1 MKSFVVKEKC
11 NLKQFTD
18 FVYPQ
23 GAFCLAALLRGKD
36 IKVNGARIGKNVT
49 LNAGDEVTYYTSP
62 RQEQMPSHTVVYE
75 DENVLIADKFQ
86 GVTAEGLCAE
96 LCALGEF
103 YPVHRLDRNTG
114 GLIAFAKNKTAEAQL
129 LEAFKERKVNKI
141 YLAVCKNAF
150 KNKTGTLTAYL
161 VKNEAESRVKV
172 FSSPK
177 SGGARII
184 TEYEVLSE
192 RGDTALVKIT
202 LHTGKTHQIR
212 AHMAYI
218 GCPVVGDGK
227 YGDDALNKKYSAG
240 RQRLIAKYLTFN
252 LDGGLSYLNG
262 KEFKS
267 NLDPDCPR

>member
-1 MKSFVVKEKC
+1 MKVFYVKEKC

-18 FVYPQ
+18 VVYPQ

-36 IKVNGARIGKNVT
+36 IKVNGARISKNVT

-62 RQEQMPSHTVVYE
+62 KQEQMPSHAAVYE

-86 GVTAEGLCAE
+86 GVTTEGLCAE
-96 LCALGEF
+96 LCASGEF

-114 GLIAFAKNKTAEAQL
+114 GLIVFAKNKSAEAQL
-129 LEAFKERKVNKI
+129 LNAFKERKVNKI
-141 YLAVCKNAF
+141 YIAVCKNAF
-150 KNKTGTLTAYL
+150 KSKRDTLNAYL
-161 VKNEAESRVKV
+161 VKNETESRVKI

-177 SGGARII
+177 SGGVKII

-212 AHMAYI
+212 AHMAFI
-218 GCPVVGDGK
+218 GCPVIGDGK

-267 NLDPDCPR
+267 NLAPDFPQ

>member
-1 MKSFVVKEKC
+1 MKVFYVKEKC

-18 FVYPQ
+18 SVYPQ

-36 IKVNGARIGKNVT
+36 IKVNGARVGKNLT
-49 LNAGDEVTYYTSP
+49 LNAGDEVVYYTSP
-62 RQEQMPSHTVVYE
+62 KQEQIPSHTAVYE
-75 DENVLIADKFQ
+75 DENVLIADKFH
-86 GVTAEGLCAE
+86 GVTTEGLCAE
-96 LCALGEF
+96 LRASGEF

-114 GLIAFAKNKTAEAQL
+114 GLLVFAKNKTAEEQL
-129 LEAFKERKVNKI
+129 LNAFKERKVSKI
-141 YLAVCKNAF
+141 YLAVCKNCF
-150 KNKTGTLTAYL
+150 KNKSATLTAYL
-161 VKNEAESRVKV
+161 VKNEAESRVKIYP
-172 FSSPK
+172 SPK
-177 SGGARII
+177 SGGAKII
-184 TEYEVLSE
+184 TEYEILNE
-192 RGDTALVKIT
+192 RGDTALVKIR

-212 AHMAYI
+212 AHMAFI